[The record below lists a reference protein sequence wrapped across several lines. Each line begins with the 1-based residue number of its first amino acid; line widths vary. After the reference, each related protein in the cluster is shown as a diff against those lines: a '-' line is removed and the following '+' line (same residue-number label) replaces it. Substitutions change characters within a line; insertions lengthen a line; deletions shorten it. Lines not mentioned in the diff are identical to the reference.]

1 MDFLESIKVKDGEVY
16 NLFYHQQRVNATFKN
31 FFMRKEVLNLENIIS
46 SIEIPPK
53 DLYKLRVIY
62 NESKCFTEFVPY
74 EIKPISSLQLV
85 TDNSIEYS
93 FKSLERNCLNNLKK
107 DVKEDEIIIV
117 KNDKITDC
125 SYANLVFWDGKEW
138 FAPKFFLLNGTCRQR
153 LIAEGK
159 IKETEI
165 TNQSI
170 FKYEKVGLIN
180 AMIDLEEL
188 VLDISKINN

>member
-31 FFMRKEVLNLENIIS
+31 FFPEKEAFDLENIIS
-46 SIEIPPK
+46 SIEISPK
-53 DLYKLRVIY
+53 GLYKLRMVY
-62 NESKCFTEFVPY
+62 NENKCFTELVPY
-74 EIKPISSLQLV
+74 EIKPINSLRLV
-85 TDNSIEYS
+85 TDNSIDYS
-93 FKSLERNCLNNLKK
+93 FKSLERNCLNDLKK

-138 FAPKFFLLNGTCRQR
+138 FTPKSFLLNGTCRQR

-159 IKETEI
+159 IKETKI
-165 TNQSI
+165 TDQSI

>member
-16 NLFYHQQRVNATFKN
+16 NLFYHQQRVNVTFKN
-31 FFMRKEVLNLENIIS
+31 FFMGKKVLNLENIIS

-53 DLYKLRVIY
+53 GLYKLRVIY
-62 NESKCFTEFVPY
+62 NESKCFTEFVSY
-74 EIKPISSLQLV
+74 ERKPISSLRLV

-107 DVKEDEIIIV
+107 DIKEDEIIIV
-117 KNDKITDC
+117 KNGKITDC
-125 SYANLVFWDGKEW
+125 SYANLVFWDGEEW
-138 FAPKFFLLNGTCRQR
+138 FTPKSFLLNGTCRQR
-153 LIAEGK
+153 LLSEGK

-165 TNQSI
+165 NAQSI
-170 FKYEKVGLIN
+170 FKYKRVGLIN

-188 VLDISKINN
+188 VLDISKVSI

>member
-16 NLFYHQQRVNATFKN
+16 NLFYHQQRVNVTFKN
-31 FFMRKEVLNLENIIS
+31 FFMGKKVLNLENIIS

-107 DVKEDEIIIV
+107 DIKEDEIIIV
-117 KNDKITDC
+117 KNGKITDC

-138 FAPKFFLLNGTCRQR
+138 FTPKSFLLNGTCRQR

>member
-16 NLFYHQQRVNATFKN
+16 NLFYHQQRVNVTFKN
-31 FFMRKEVLNLENIIS
+31 FFMGKKVLNLENIIS

-53 DLYKLRVIY
+53 GLYKLRVIY
-62 NESKCFTEFVPY
+62 NESKCFTEFVSY
-74 EIKPISSLQLV
+74 ERKPISSLRLV

-107 DVKEDEIIIV
+107 DIKEDEIIIV
-117 KNDKITDC
+117 KNGKITDC

-138 FAPKFFLLNGTCRQR
+138 FTPKSFLLNGTCRQR

>member
-31 FFMRKEVLNLENIIS
+31 FFPEKEAFDLENIIS

-53 DLYKLRVIY
+53 GLYKLRVVY
-62 NESKCFTEFVPY
+62 NESKCSTEFVPY
-74 EIKPISSLQLV
+74 EKKPISSLRLV

-93 FKSLERNCLNNLKK
+93 FKSLERNCLNDLKK
-107 DVKEDEIIIV
+107 GINEDEIIIV
-117 KNDKITDC
+117 KNGEITDC

-138 FAPKFFLLNGTCRQR
+138 FTPKSFLLNGTCRQR
-153 LIAEGK
+153 LLSEGK

-165 TNQSI
+165 NSQSI
-170 FKYEKVGLIN
+170 FEYKKVGLIN

-188 VLDISKINN
+188 VLDISKVSI